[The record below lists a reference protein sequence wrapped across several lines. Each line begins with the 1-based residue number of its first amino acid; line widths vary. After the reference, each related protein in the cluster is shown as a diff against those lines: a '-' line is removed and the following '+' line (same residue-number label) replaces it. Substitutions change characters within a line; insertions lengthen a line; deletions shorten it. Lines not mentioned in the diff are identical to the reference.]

1 LNDKEQI
8 QAESATSSP
17 GDDAGGDAGS
27 GGLVKR
33 LFRDHIRR
41 YLGRL
46 LFAMFCMAIVAATT
60 AGNAWLMQFV
70 FDDVF
75 FKQDREML
83 VLIPLAVLAVAFAKG
98 IATYLQGYITGAI
111 GQRIIADIQKDLF
124 AHLMRADLA
133 YFQSVASGQLISNFL
148 NDTNLLREAVSK
160 SFTGIAKDSLTA
172 TFLIALMFYQDWRL
186 ALATFVVFPIAIL
199 PIRNLGRRMRKASA
213 SMQERTGSFAALL
226 TETLQ
231 GARHVKAY
239 GMEAHE
245 SARADAAI
253 EHRLIPIIK
262 SIRTRS
268 AASPIMEALGG
279 IAVAVVIYYGASRV
293 IEGVTTTG
301 TFVSFITAL
310 LMAYQPIKSLA
321 NLNTALQEGLAA
333 AARIFA
339 MLDIMPEIDEKPD
352 APALKVATGH
362 ITFSDV
368 SFAYADGTPAL
379 QGVTLEVPTG
389 ATVALVGASGAG
401 KSTVLNLIPRFYDVQ
416 SGRVAI
422 DDQNIREV
430 TLSSLRQAVA
440 LVSQEATLFDDSV
453 RANIAYGRPGASDA
467 DIRAAATSAA
477 ADEFIDELADGYDTR
492 VGEHGTRLSGGQR
505 QRIAIARAMLKDA
518 PILLLDEATSALD
531 SESERKVQ
539 TALAK
544 LMEGRTTL
552 VVAHRLSTVIDA
564 DTIHVVDEGRI
575 VESGSHAELL
585 AQGGAYARLYSLQ
598 VGGEAPDAEATQ
610 TPPHA
615 HVQA

>member
-1 LNDKEQI
+1 MSDQDQNNTPD
-8 QAESATSSP
+8 AAT
-17 GDDAGGDAGS
+17 DAATTGS

-33 LFRDHIRR
+33 LFGDHIQR
-41 YLGRL
+41 YLGKL

-60 AGNAWLMQFV
+60 AANAWLMQFV

-75 FKQDREML
+75 FKQDKEML
-83 VLIPLAVLAVAFAKG
+83 VLIPLAVLSVALIKG
-98 IATYLQGYITGAI
+98 VATYLQGFITGAI

-199 PIRNLGRRMRKASA
+199 PIRNLGRRMRKASV

-239 GMEAHE
+239 GMEDHE

-279 IAVAVVIYYGASRV
+279 IAIAVVIYYGASRV

-333 AARIFA
+333 AARIFTL
-339 MLDIMPEIDEKPD
+339 LDITPEIAEKPD
-352 APALKVATGH
+352 ALPLSVTRGNIVFANVG
-362 ITFSDV
+362 
-368 SFAYADGTPAL
+368 FAYADGTPAL
-379 QGVTLEVPTG
+379 QGVSLEVPAG
-389 ATVALVGASGAG
+389 STVALVGASGAG
-401 KSTVLNLIPRFYDVQ
+401 KSTILNLIPRFYDVQ
-416 SGRVAI
+416 SGDVSI
-422 DDQNIREV
+422 DGQDIRDV
-430 TLSSLRQAVA
+430 TLSSLRHAVA
-440 LVSQEATLFDDSV
+440 LVSQEATLFDDTV
-453 RANIAYGRPGASDA
+453 RANIAYGRPSASDGE
-467 DIRAAATSAA
+467 IVAAATAAA
-477 ADEFIDELADGYDTR
+477 ADGFITELKDGYDSR
-492 VGEHGTRLSGGQR
+492 VGEDGTRLSGGQR

-531 SESERKVQ
+531 SQSESQVQ
-539 TALAK
+539 IALGK

-552 VVAHRLSTVIDA
+552 IVAHRLSTVIDA

-585 AQGGAYARLYSLQ
+585 ARDGAYAKLYRLQ
-598 VGGEAPDAEATQ
+598 VGGDAVAN
-610 TPPHA
+610 
-615 HVQA
+615 QASA